1 MTILPNDDNS
11 RAIQCANFGF
21 GYNLTEGSTT
31 DNLNT
36 LVRFKNTGSTN
47 AVIRYDNS
55 VGDGVVLSPGE
66 TEYFFVKGIIK
77 VVSGTLNIM
86 Y

>member
-11 RAIQCANFGF
+11 RTIQCANFGF

-55 VGDGVVLSPGE
+55 VDDGVVLSPDE
-66 TEYFFVKGIIK
+66 TEYFFVRGIVK
-77 VVSGTLNIM
+77 VVSGDINIM

>member
-11 RAIQCANFGF
+11 RTIQCANFAHGH
-21 GYNLTEGSTT
+21 NLTNNSKT

-36 LVRFKNTGSTN
+36 LVRFKNIGSTN

-55 VGDGVVLSPGE
+55 IDDGVVLSPGE